1 MRINS
6 QLINKMEN
14 NKKIIVVT
22 IIISILVI
30 IMGSFIIYDKF
41 IKDSD
46 NKQTNN
52 SNEKDNNISND
63 VSLTVEDSYVNINI
77 NYSGEYID
85 LNKYISEF
93 NSSEKYNEKLLNLI
107 VSKVNIEGK
116 EYTFKLNN
124 HPQDCLKV
132 SAEGTYNDNY
142 NLFYINDK
150 KIYQWNN
157 QACYLEMVKFITV
170 IDNKYIGIYFEGQ
183 GGNYIKIYDKNIE
196 LIDELEAK
204 SISIV
209 DGEINFTDYE
219 EYDQECKLNT
229 YLYEISD
236 GKTTK
241 TLKERGTESYC
252 NQMTGEGCC
261 K

>member
-1 MRINS
+1 M
-6 QLINKMEN
+6 KN

-22 IIISILVI
+22 IVLSILVI

-41 IKDSD
+41 IKDND
-46 NKQTNN
+46 NTQINN
-52 SNEKDNNISND
+52 SNENDNNND

-85 LNKYISEF
+85 LNKYIKEF
-93 NSSEKYNEKLLNLI
+93 NDNEDYKNKLLNI
-107 VSKVNIEGK
+107 VVSKINIGEK
-116 EYTFKLNN
+116 YYTFKLNN

-132 SAEGTYNDNY
+132 LAEEETYNDNY

-157 QACYLEMVKFITV
+157 QSCYLEMVKFITV

-183 GGNYIKIYDKNIE
+183 GGNYMKVYDENIE
-196 LIDELEAK
+196 LVDELEAK

-219 EYDQECKLNT
+219 KDDKECKLNT

-236 GKTTK
+236 GKPTK